1 MKDVLQRLSHQA
13 APAGKVIPSG
23 HEEHARVLSEFL
35 AWLEKTQGLTLC
47 LAFKPQYDWYMPAL
61 ANKRRLASEF
71 IGATKAV
78 PRETFGS
85 EAKP

>member
-1 MKDVLQRLSHQA
+1 MKDALQRMSHQA
-13 APAGKVIPSG
+13 APAQMAMAGG
-23 HEEHARVLSEFL
+23 HEEHTRVLSEFL

-61 ANKRRLASEF
+61 ANKQRLANEF
-71 IGATKAV
+71 IGATKAM